1 MLVAAMGES
10 TITTYGKSGDFNTDL
25 PMIELLSKST
35 TVSQEYL
42 RWDPNESFLP
52 HFYDWI
58 EIDPHTDGEIVEFSD
73 ARTTYA
79 PTSMITE
86 GEALTPTF
94 PNGCASNHSNL

>member
-10 TITTYGKSGDFNTDL
+10 TITTYGKSRDFNTDL

-52 HFYDWI
+52 HF
-58 EIDPHTDGEIVEFSD
+58 
-73 ARTTYA
+73 
-79 PTSMITE
+79 
-86 GEALTPTF
+86 
-94 PNGCASNHSNL
+94 